1 MAMKTDN
8 MRYIVEVSKYKSI
21 NRAAQELFIN
31 QQQLSKIIHACE
43 TDLGTT
49 IFKRTNKGISLTP
62 DGEEI
67 VDEFKKII
75 EIYDDLKK
83 RQKKQTAKT
92 GTLHIL
98 SEANIWSGY
107 GWLIRGFAAE
117 YPNISISVKNMSS
130 RKIIEYL
137 HDNDGVGLFFTT
149 NKVLEEIDLGE
160 NLFLT
165 PTTSGKIMVYADAK
179 SPYLQKYKTLSLSTL
194 SKLPLINYKPYSCQP
209 TIMELIF
216 SQNNIAPNIKYEV
229 SDRQIFNDLLQK
241 SGCMFFGLKR
251 PSYIDR
257 ESIGEIRLRDNVL
270 CTSGIVQKLNDPNP
284 INKLFCDYYNTYCQ
298 SKY

>member
-1 MAMKTDN
+1 MKTDN

-62 DGEEI
+62 DGEE
-67 VDEFKKII
+67 VVEKFKKII
-75 EIYDDLKK
+75 ELYDSLNQQ
-83 RQKKQTAKT
+83 QKKKT
-92 GTLHIL
+92 VCEGRLRIL
-98 SEANIWSGY
+98 TEANIWSGY
-107 GWLIRGFAAE
+107 GWLIRGFAME
-117 YPNISISVKNMSS
+117 YPNINISVQNMSS
-130 RKIIEYL
+130 RNIIEEL
-137 HDNDGVGLFFTT
+137 RDHDGVGLFFTT
-149 NKVLEEIDLGE
+149 NKALDALDISNDLI
-160 NLFLT
+160 LT
-165 PTTSGKIMVYADAK
+165 PTTSGKIMAFADAN
-179 SPYLQKYKTLSLSTL
+179 SPYLQKYKTISLSTL
-194 SKLPLINYKPYSCQP
+194 SKLPMINYKPYSNQP
-209 TIMELIF
+209 TIAELVFAQSGIK
-216 SQNNIAPNIKYEV
+216 PNIKYEV